1 MELPTVP
8 KAPDADL
15 GLNDPKPF
23 FFFFFSQEAKI
34 FQGVRVEKTGMIMST
49 TLDFRKQCGIFQ
61 KDLYDAQGMV
71 PRVWCILDRSHTSHP
86 RLAILNEEVREPSED
101 DSG

>member
-1 MELPTVP
+1 
-8 KAPDADL
+8 
-15 GLNDPKPF
+15 
-23 FFFFFSQEAKI
+23 
-34 FQGVRVEKTGMIMST
+34 MIMST

-71 PRVWCILDRSHTSHP
+71 PGVWCFLERNHTSHP
-86 RLAILNEEVREPSED
+86 RLAILNEGAREPLEED